1 MCMLLQQIPCEAQMR
16 ATTSRFPCNKW
27 LLFPP
32 THTRTPEFE
41 PDAQS
46 ELLYTGLDSWRKMPI
61 SRALHGKGTQNAASN
76 EIWTMFYTAARTKTR
91 TYPPPFPFF
100 FFLFLVCISKRNPP
114 CWWNLEFPKRQYE
127 TKKHSFIFILQKER
141 PTMNIHSFFIQPAQ
155 RRK

>member
-1 MCMLLQQIPCEAQMR
+1 MIIISPH
-16 ATTSRFPCNKW
+16 
-27 LLFPP
+27 
-32 THTRTPEFE
+32 THTYSWVRTRCPKW
-41 PDAQS
+41 
-46 ELLYTGLDSWRKMPI
+46 T
-61 SRALHGKGTQNAASN
+61 ALHRVRQLKEDAYLKGITWKRNAKCRFKRNLNYVLYSRPHKN
-76 EIWTMFYTAARTKTR
+76 
-91 TYPPPFPFF
+91 TYLPTPVPFF